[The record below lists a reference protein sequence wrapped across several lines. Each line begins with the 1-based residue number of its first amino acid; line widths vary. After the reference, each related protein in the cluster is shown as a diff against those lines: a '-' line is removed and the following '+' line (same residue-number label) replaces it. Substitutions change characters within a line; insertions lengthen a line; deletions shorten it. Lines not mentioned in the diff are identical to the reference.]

1 MRIFIL
7 FDTSFCQGLDTPGLT
22 QTSSRLSKHSQHS
35 QHSQRSRHSLQSA
48 LEVSVDGEPY
58 EVISLPSLR
67 TLEDISLSAKC
78 DQLLFFTAS
87 LTENDVCFLLRLL
100 RCSAIPLIVNAA
112 HWEDEGL
119 ARLLECGRVTFVP
132 EELDHQRVLSII
144 QLSRLRF
151 SLATMQVN
159 KVLALESSLKTQK
172 LLAKT
177 KAELQRHG
185 LSESEA
191 HKTLQR
197 QAMDKGIS
205 IEKLLYQLS

>member
-1 MRIFIL
+1 MRIFTL
-7 FDTSFCQGLDTPGLT
+7 FDSTFCQGLESRGLT
-22 QTSSRLSKHSQHS
+22 LANYLYA
-35 QHSQRSRHSLQSA
+35 LQPV
-48 LEVSVDGEPY
+48 LEVSVNSEPD
-58 EVISLPSLR
+58 EIIPLTSLR
-67 TLEDISLSAKC
+67 ALESISLSPEG

-87 LTENDVCFLLRLL
+87 LTEKDICFLLRLL
-100 RCSAIPLIVNAA
+100 RFSAIPLIVNTA
-112 HWEDEGL
+112 HWEDAGL

-132 EELDHQRVLSII
+132 GELDHLRILSII

-159 KVLALESSLKTQK
+159 KVLALESSLEAQK
-172 LLAKT
+172 LLAKA

-197 QAMDKGIS
+197 QAMEKGIS
-205 IEKLLYQLS
+205 IEKLVYQLS